1 VRLTHAYMSPHETLA
16 VASSRLNS
24 ESLAVCVVLTHPRV
38 AFHPCTC
45 GLRKGAVEVAATLIR
60 YDDVKVTAETTT
72 RRRQL

>member
-1 VRLTHAYMSPHETLA
+1 
-16 VASSRLNS
+16 
-24 ESLAVCVVLTHPRV
+24 VVLTHPRV